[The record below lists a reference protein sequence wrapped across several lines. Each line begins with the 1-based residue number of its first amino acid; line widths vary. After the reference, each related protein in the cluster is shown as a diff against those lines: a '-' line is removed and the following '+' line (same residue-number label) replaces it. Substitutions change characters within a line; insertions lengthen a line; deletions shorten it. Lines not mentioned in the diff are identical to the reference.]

1 MKKNIL
7 FVIHKMNQGGAQKA
21 ASNILN
27 QLSDELYNKSIFI
40 FDNTN
45 CQYAIHGTIIDGKI
59 PNQNSI
65 IKKIPNF
72 VKKYRLLKKLK
83 KDMDVCVSFLGTPN
97 LLNIIT
103 KSKSC
108 VTIIS
113 ERNYLS
119 GMKNKDTGFYKFVA
133 KTFYRYAD
141 KIICVSKD
149 VEQDLI
155 WHYNIK
161 EDRVETINNFV
172 DIEGSKE
179 QSLEEVDIALSE
191 KPYIVLAGRL
201 HKQKGF
207 MYAIEAYS
215 RMDSTNLKMLI
226 LGEGTDRPKLE
237 KQILDLGLVDQ
248 VKLMG
253 YWNNPF
259 PFYANAQFFILSSL
273 IEGFPNVM
281 IEAMA
286 CGAAVIATNCISG
299 PKELLMPHAT
309 IRNGLQEGTYGIL
322 ASCFNEHDDEQE
334 HNKKVNAL
342 SEAMAMLAQDEE
354 KRIHY
359 KRMAQLRAA
368 DYSSDQIIKKW
379 DKVIAETVRRL

>member
-59 PNQNSI
+59 PNQRRI

-119 GMKNKDTGFYKFVA
+119 GMRNKDTGFYKFVA

-155 WHYNIK
+155 QHYNIT
-161 EDRVETINNFV
+161 EDRIETINNFV

-179 QSLEEVDIALSE
+179 QSLEDVEKALIE
-191 KPYIVLAGRL
+191 KPYMVLAGRL

-207 MYAIEAYS
+207 MHAIEAYAK
-215 RMDSTNLKMLI
+215 MPPTNLKMLI

-237 KQILDLGLVDQ
+237 KQIEDLGLVGQ

-253 YWNNPF
+253 YRNNPF
-259 PFYANAQFFILSSL
+259 PFYANAQFFVLSSL

-286 CGAAVIATNCISG
+286 CGAAMIATNCISG

-309 IRNGLQEGTYGIL
+309 IVNGVQEGTYGIL
-322 ASCFNEHDDEQE
+322 VPCFDEHDDVQE
-334 HNKKVNAL
+334 YYKKINAL
-342 SEAMAMLAQDEE
+342 SEAMVMMVQDEE
-354 KRIHY
+354 KRMHY
-359 KRMAQLRAA
+359 KKMAQLRAT
-368 DYSSDQIIKKW
+368 DYSCDQIIQKW
-379 DKVIAETVRRL
+379 DKVIVETVRRL